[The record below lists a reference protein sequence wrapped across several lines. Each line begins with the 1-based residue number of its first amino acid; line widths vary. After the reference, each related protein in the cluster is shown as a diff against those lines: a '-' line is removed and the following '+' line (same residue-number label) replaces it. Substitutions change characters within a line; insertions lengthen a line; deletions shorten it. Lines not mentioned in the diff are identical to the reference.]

1 MPFAFRKLI
10 KYSCHYPQYHKV
22 TGLNKFFDDYQRNA
36 CKPNQS
42 MLQKKISKHHAMVKE
57 SMEEFRTQMNREI
70 DRFLESLQ
78 RYAEYLSGHTRVRQE
93 VSKLTGIRLSP
104 FELQSIENPEE
115 LEESLRFILNNSL
128 YDDNLNMI
136 NLEELLKQDE
146 EKVFALVDKM
156 VYMTEYC
163 QRNIAE
169 AVSQLKFADH
179 TLKTEKASFNENVA
193 RIWKSKPDPL
203 NTANFNDEKIRLA
216 KLISNETE
224 LIRDQA
230 QKAESISEFPST
242 EMGYRFSKYRHEM
255 LTSKNEGSAVV
266 SSISALKPQ
275 YALAWP
281 NLNLE
286 PQKSKEWSLK
296 INDCRNFASA
306 NTMGVG
312 VAKLSDMKLA
322 NYEAE
327 PTNALIVTS
336 QGYTLLNG
344 RREKTDF
351 IFGKGDVLHFKYDP
365 YYALL
370 EIKKQNGRKLTLK
383 AFPEDTEPLYA
394 CVRLTYAS
402 DEVQFV

>member
-1 MPFAFRKLI
+1 
-10 KYSCHYPQYHKV
+10 
-22 TGLNKFFDDYQRNA
+22 
-36 CKPNQS
+36 
-42 MLQKKISKHHAMVKE
+42 MLQKKINKHYGMVKE
-57 SMEEFRTQMNREI
+57 SMEEFRIRLNREI
-70 DRFLESLQ
+70 DRFMDSLQ
-78 RYAEYLSGHTRVRQE
+78 RYAEHLSGHTRVRQE

-115 LEESLRFILNNSL
+115 LEESVAFILNNSL

-136 NLEELLKQDE
+136 NLEDLLKQDE
-146 EKVFALVDKM
+146 DKVLALVDKM

-169 AVSQLKFADH
+169 AVNQLKFADQ
-179 TLKTEKASFNENVA
+179 TLKAEKASFNENVE

-203 NTANFNDEKIRLA
+203 NTVGFNDEKVRLA
-216 KLISNETE
+216 KLISNETD
-224 LIRDQA
+224 LIRNPA
-230 QKAESISEFPST
+230 QKAESISEFPSP
-242 EMGYRFSKYRHEM
+242 EVSYRFSKYKHEM
-255 LTSKNEGSAVV
+255 LTSKNEGSIVV

-296 INDCRNFASA
+296 VNDCRNFASA

-312 VAKLSDMKLA
+312 VAKLGDMKLA

-327 PTNALIVTS
+327 PTNALMVTS

-344 RREKTDF
+344 KREKTDF
-351 IFGKGDVLHFKYDP
+351 VFGKGDVLHFKYDP

-383 AFPEDTEPLYA
+383 AFPEDGEPLYA